1 MKIIKKNDEIVSEDE
16 FGEIEK
22 YNFEKE
28 INFEKFITYLLNLNL
43 SVKVNIEDTIEEKT
57 EAEDNLV
64 KLIINI
70 KDNYNEKV
78 DELKTF
84 KEENEKKDIV
94 EDA

>member
-1 MKIIKKNDEIVSEDE
+1 MKNIGIMTSGGDSPGMNSAVRAAVRAALY
-16 FGEIEK
+16 
-22 YNFEKE
+22 YNLTPYGIYSGYKG
-28 INFEKFITYLLNLNL
+28 L
-43 SVKVNIEDTIEEKT
+43 IEDTIEEKT

-64 KLIINI
+64 KLIISI

>member
-1 MKIIKKNDEIVSEDE
+1 MKIIKKNDEIVLEDE